1 MFYCAFTIIYI
12 VALLQSSILLHN
24 SYFQPPLI
32 VFELISK
39 GVTTFWLCDGSSL
52 FCRGWK

>member
-39 GVTTFWLCDGSSL
+39 GVTTF
-52 FCRGWK
+52 